1 MYIHTHTYIHTHIH
15 TYTHTYILGIDL
27 RLLDR
32 QIGGGGGR
40 QGDSYFGEH
49 GSEVYHLLRDR
60 RAMLSVWPELD
71 GASKGGG
78 GLRGREHAG
87 QKELTLLDCHVMPG
101 ISLLSFGPRPTDGAA
116 QEE

>member
-1 MYIHTHTYIHTHIH
+1 MRVCDHENEAEE
-15 TYTHTYILGIDL
+15 L
-27 RLLDR
+27 RGQVAALQYERRKDAVVLRMAPRLQSSAEKLR
-32 QIGGGGGR
+32 Q
-40 QGDSYFGEH
+40 
-49 GSEVYHLLRDR
+49 HLLGRSR
-60 RAMLSVWPELD
+60 GR
-71 GASKGGG
+71 GGGG

>member
-1 MYIHTHTYIHTHIH
+1 
-15 TYTHTYILGIDL
+15 
-27 RLLDR
+27 
-32 QIGGGGGR
+32 
-40 QGDSYFGEH
+40 
-49 GSEVYHLLRDR
+49 
-60 RAMLSVWPELD
+60 MLSVWPELD